1 MKRDGRGFDHGTL
14 ETIRLMAV
22 ERVRDGE
29 RPSSVVASYGFNR
42 TTIYRW
48 LGAAATPG
56 VGLRALRSRP
66 ATGRP
71 RSLTPHQEQ
80 QVFRWIN
87 GRDPRQYG
95 LDFGL
100 WTRSLVAEL
109 IERKFAIRLGVTA
122 VGELLA
128 KLGLTPQKP
137 LQRAYQRDPEAIEA
151 WRRERYPAI
160 AKQAKASGGEVY
172 FWDES
177 GFRAD
182 SVHGKT
188 WGKQGQTP
196 VVERPGQRQS
206 ISAASAVNARGGF
219 WYCTYQGGLNAESFV
234 SLLRRMMRR
243 RSKPVHLVLDGLPAH
258 KTTLVKAYV
267 ASTKGMLTLHFLPGY
282 APELNPDELVWSH
295 VKRTGVARAPLRRG
309 EKLQA
314 KIEAQLSAVKRMPQ
328 LIRSFF
334 KAPECRLYYR
344 LVSKRVSGP
353 QTGGIPW
360 FFKPSLH
367 PRSGGRV
374 VMQRTAKPPRCRDT
388 ASPDPHGPDR
398 RRRWVMCGLHGPRAM
413 MRRARGHRPVARL
426 ATTAI

>member
-1 MKRDGRGFDHGTL
+1 MKRDGRGLDHQTL
-14 ETIRLMAV
+14 EAIRMMAV

-29 RPSSVVASYGFNR
+29 RPSAVVASFGFHR

-48 LGAAATPG
+48 LHAASQPG
-56 VGLRALRSRP
+56 VGLKALHARP

-71 RSLTPHQEQ
+71 RSLTPRQEH
-80 QVFRWIN
+80 QVFRWVN

-100 WTRSLVAEL
+100 WTRSVVADL
-109 IERKFAIRLGVTA
+109 IERKFSIRLGVTA

-151 WRRERYPAI
+151 WQRERFPAI
-160 AKQAKASGGEVY
+160 ARQAKASGGEVY

-182 SVHGKT
+182 AVHGKT
-188 WGKQGQTP
+188 WGKKGQTP

-219 WYCTYQGGLNAESFV
+219 WYCTYPGGLDAALFV

-243 RSKPVHLVLDGLPAH
+243 RSKPVHLVVDGLPAH
-258 KTTLVKAYV
+258 KTALVKTYV
-267 ASTKGMLTLHFLPGY
+267 ASTNGMLTLHFLPGY

-295 VKRTGVARAPLRRG
+295 MKRTGVARAPLRRG
-309 EKLQA
+309 EKLQT
-314 KIEAQLSAVKRMPQ
+314 KIDAQLSAIKRMPR

-334 KAPECRLYYR
+334 KAPN
-344 LVSKRVSGP
+344 
-353 QTGGIPW
+353 
-360 FFKPSLH
+360 
-367 PRSGGRV
+367 
-374 VMQRTAKPPRCRDT
+374 
-388 ASPDPHGPDR
+388 
-398 RRRWVMCGLHGPRAM
+398 
-413 MRRARGHRPVARL
+413 VAYI
-426 ATTAI
+426 TDW

>member
-1 MKRDGRGFDHGTL
+1 MKRDGRSFDHRTL
-14 ETIRLMAV
+14 EAIRLMAV

-29 RPSSVVASYGFNR
+29 QAATVIASYGFSR
-42 TTIYRW
+42 TTIYKW
-48 LGAAATPG
+48 LAAAAAPG
-56 VGLRALRSRP
+56 VGVKGLLSRP

-71 RSLTPHQEQ
+71 RTLSPRQEQ

-87 GRDPRQYG
+87 GCDPRQYG

-100 WTRSLVAEL
+100 WTRSVVASL
-109 IERKFAIRLGVTA
+109 IERKFNIRLGVSA

-128 KLGLTPQKP
+128 KLELTPQKP
-137 LQRAYQRDPEAIEA
+137 LQRAYQRDPDAIEA

-160 AKQAKASGGEVY
+160 ARQAKAAGGEVY

-188 WGKQGQTP
+188 WGKKGETP

-243 RSKPVHLVLDGLPAH
+243 RSRPVHLVLDGLPAH
-258 KTTLVKAYV
+258 KTTLVKDYV
-267 ASTKGMLTLHFLPGY
+267 APTKGMLTLHFLPGY
-282 APELNPDELVWSH
+282 APELNPDEMVWSH
-295 VKRTGVARAPLRRG
+295 MKRTGVARTPLRRG

-314 KIEAQLSAVKRMPQ
+314 KIEAQLSAIKRMPQ
-328 LIRSFF
+328 LKRSFF
-334 KAPECRLYYR
+334 NAP
-344 LVSKRVSGP
+344 S
-353 QTGGIPW
+353 
-360 FFKPSLH
+360 
-367 PRSGGRV
+367 
-374 VMQRTAKPPRCRDT
+374 
-388 ASPDPHGPDR
+388 
-398 RRRWVMCGLHGPRAM
+398 
-413 MRRARGHRPVARL
+413 VAYI
-426 ATTAI
+426 TDW